1 MGHENFKSKVEK
13 SKVIKV
19 TLAGYKLAGGFYFS
33 NPSKPPAAMAP
44 ASHKFH
50 LCAVFYQ
57 WAIVHSTVYQ
67 LQKLVTYTAK
77 LVKIKKALFQK
88 MH

>member
-33 NPSKPPAAMAP
+33 NPGKPLAAMAGVP
-44 ASHKFH
+44 FGLVFGTKFG
-50 LCAVFYQ
+50 F
-57 WAIVHSTVYQ
+57 
-67 LQKLVTYTAK
+67 
-77 LVKIKKALFQK
+77 
-88 MH
+88 